1 MTPAAPSPRTLR
13 TGLWLSFVFM
23 LLALAV
29 FAVSLKNRQP
39 HRDGTLIQ
47 VTASGCEPARLEVP
61 AGQQTFTIVNRSDRA
76 IEWEI
81 IDGVMVLAEREN
93 ITPGLQ
99 QPLTVRLIPGDYA
112 MTCGLLSNPRGTLH
126 VTPGKA
132 AAAVPET
139 LAATAFVG
147 PLAEYRVYTTLQ
159 MRKLQRHT
167 EALHQAVAA
176 GDLVAAQNAWREARR
191 IDQHLAVPIGLFS
204 DLDQHLNARA
214 DDFARRDQDPE
225 FRGFHRLANA
235 LFVTR
240 STADLQ
246 PMADQLVSDIKALE
260 TRLADAAI
268 PPALLASGSARTL
281 QAWHDQQTSRDTLT
295 PQALDDLKSL
305 TEGVAKIVMLLD
317 PLLQQQAPDTAHSLN
332 AALATLQQDL
342 AEASAGSA
350 DRHLLDDSAALAGE
364 LSSINHALGLSG

>member
-1 MTPAAPSPRTLR
+1 MTPTAPSPRTLR

-23 LLALAV
+23 LMALAV

-99 QPLTVRLIPGDYA
+99 QPLTVRLKPGDYA

-126 VTPGKA
+126 VTPGE

-159 MRKLQRHT
+159 MRKLQRHI
-167 EALHQAVAA
+167 EALHQAVVI

-225 FRGFHRLANA
+225 FTGFHRLANA

-246 PMADQLVSDIKALE
+246 PMADQLVRDIKALE

-268 PPALLASGSARTL
+268 PPALLASGSARIL
-281 QAWHDQQTSRDTLT
+281 QAWHDRQTSRDALT
-295 PQALDDLKSL
+295 PQALDDLKGL

-317 PLLQQQAPDTAHSLN
+317 PLLQQQAPDTARSLN

-342 AEASAGSA
+342 VEASAGSA
-350 DRHLLDDSAALAGE
+350 DRHVLEDSAALAGE